1 MPINALRRL
10 HEATASEV
18 ESLSI
23 SRIESRRYVMHFLAD
38 RLLAIAPRNLV
49 DLIDPCRFNQPKLLQ
64 LLTTTMKDGLPASGC
79 ELNDA
84 VQREFAKPE
93 ATLFVLAASSGC
105 MLQHALLHL
114 AGGDREQEGDLKIPG
129 VEVITGPLNQ
139 EIEDLKRIPPLLSF
153 SPLSPPLG
161 LSDTDAM
168 TEDSASDL
176 QRPTS
181 NRLREEDDIQTPKQR
196 HLQLISSSREIWD
209 DIHTDYNRTG
219 RTRYHHAQS
228 FRPSIPLCW
237 RKKYRGGLPPL
248 SSPPFSLRAKLYKTE
263 SFLIEDMA
271 GALIQSINIPA
282 SLAGPRNGKFQGPGK
297 VKRAISMMVS
307 LQTPGLRMRS
317 FSGLRVGNALDSLRY
332 SQKDFHSKM
341 RAVISVRKGIA
352 SRGVVR
358 AMFER
363 FTEKAIKVIMLAQ
376 EEARRLGHNFV
387 GTEQILLGLIGEGT
401 GIAAKVLKSMGI
413 NLKDARVEVE
423 KIIGRG
429 SGFVAV
435 EIPFTPRAKRV
446 LELSLEEARQL
457 GHNYIGSEHL
467 LLGLLREGEGVAAR
481 VLENLGADPA
491 NIRTQVIRMVGENTE
506 AVSAGVGGG
515 STGNKMPTLEEYGT
529 NLTKLAE
536 EGKLDP
542 VVGRQQ
548 QIERVT
554 QILGRR
560 TKNNPCLIGEPGVGK
575 TAIAEGLAQRI
586 ANGDVPETIEGK
598 KVITLDMGLLVAGT
612 KYRGEFEE
620 RLKKL
625 MEEIKQSDEI
635 ILFIDEVHT
644 LIGAGA
650 AEGAIDA
657 ANILKPA
664 LARGELQCIGA
675 TTLDEYRKHIEKDA
689 ALERR
694 FQPVKVPEPTVDETI
709 QILKGLRERY
719 EIHHKLR
726 YTDESLVAAAQ
737 LSYQYISDR
746 FLPDKAIDLIDE
758 AGSRVRLRHA
768 QLPEEARELEKEL
781 RQITKEKNEAVRGQD
796 FEKAGELRDREMDL
810 KAQISAVADKSKEM
824 SKAETEAGDGG
835 AVVTEADI
843 QHIVSSWTG
852 IPVEKVSTDE
862 SDRLLKMEE
871 ILHKRVIGQDEA
883 VKAISRAIRRARVGL
898 KNPSRPI
905 ASFIFSG
912 PTGVGKS
919 ELAKALAAYYF
930 GSEEAMIR
938 LDMSEFME
946 RHTVSKLIGSPPG
959 YVGYTEGGQLTEAVR
974 RRPYTVVLFDEIE
987 KAHPDVFNMMLQIL
1001 EDGRLT
1007 DSKGRTVDF
1016 KNTLLIMT
1024 SNVGSSVIE
1033 KGGRRIG
1040 FDLEYDEKDSSYNRI
1055 KSLVTEELKQYFRP
1069 EFLNRLD
1076 EMIVFRQ
1083 LTKQEVKEI
1092 ADIMLKE
1099 VFQRLEMK
1107 DIELQ
1112 VTERFRDRVVEE
1124 GYNPS
1129 YGARPLRR
1137 AIMRLLEDSMAEKML
1152 SCEIKGGDSVIVDVD
1167 SDGNVIVL
1175 NGSGGATLEPL
1186 AEAPLSI

>member
-1 MPINALRRL
+1 MDFTFDESSCCLPLHGDWVPLKHVIRFLRRIL
-10 HEATASEV
+10 ARCSEFWLLLMLWWMNDDIWITDIANSMMMDG
-18 ESLSI
+18 EDGKSMFAYGIFDEEGGAGECRALSGSLVGVMAGVLAQPRNVPAIVSGQRYG
-23 SRIESRRYVMHFLAD
+23 SSSGSAKSRRAVKMMSALK
-38 RLLAIAPRNLV
+38 APC
-49 DLIDPCRFNQPKLLQ
+49 I
-64 LLTTTMKDGLPASGC
+64 
-79 ELNDA
+79 
-84 VQREFAKPE
+84 
-93 ATLFVLAASSGC
+93 
-105 MLQHALLHL
+105 
-114 AGGDREQEGDLKIPG
+114 
-129 VEVITGPLNQ
+129 
-139 EIEDLKRIPPLLSF
+139 
-153 SPLSPPLG
+153 
-161 LSDTDAM
+161 
-168 TEDSASDL
+168 
-176 QRPTS
+176 
-181 NRLREEDDIQTPKQR
+181 
-196 HLQLISSSREIWD
+196 
-209 DIHTDYNRTG
+209 
-219 RTRYHHAQS
+219 
-228 FRPSIPLCW
+228 
-237 RKKYRGGLPPL
+237 
-248 SSPPFSLRAKLYKTE
+248 
-263 SFLIEDMA
+263 
-271 GALIQSINIPA
+271 
-282 SLAGPRNGKFQGPGK
+282 
-297 VKRAISMMVS
+297 
-307 LQTPGLRMRS
+307 RMRG
-317 FSGLRVGNALDSLRY
+317 FSGLRGSNSLDGLLNS
-332 SQKDFHSKM
+332 SPDFHS
-341 RAVISVRKGIA
+341 RVANSISVRRGKA

-481 VLENLGADPA
+481 VLENMGADPS
-491 NIRTQVIRMVGENTE
+491 NIRTQVIRMVGESTE
-506 AVSAGVGGG
+506 AVGAGVGGG
-515 STGNKMPTLEEYGT
+515 SSGNKMPTLEEYGT
-529 NLTKLAE
+529 NLTKMAE

-548 QIERVT
+548 QIERVV

-586 ANGDVPETIEGK
+586 ASGDVPETIEGK

-675 TTLDEYRKHIEKDA
+675 TTLDEYRKHVEKDP

-726 YTDESLVAAAQ
+726 YTDEALVSAAH

-781 RQITKEKNEAVRGQD
+781 RQITKEKNESVRSQD
-796 FEKAGELRDREMDL
+796 FEKLRDREMDL
-810 KAQISAVADKSKEM
+810 KAQISALVDKGKEM
-824 SKAETEAGDGG
+824 SKAETEAGDVGP
-835 AVVTEADI
+835 VVTEVDI
-843 QHIVSSWTG
+843 QHIVSAWTG
-852 IPVEKVSTDE
+852 IPVEKVSSDE

-871 ILHKRVIGQDEA
+871 TLHKRVIGQDEA

-898 KNPSRPI
+898 KNPNRPI

-946 RHTVSKLIGSPPG
+946 RHTVSKLI
-959 YVGYTEGGQLTEAVR
+959 EGGQLTEAVR

-1040 FDLEYDEKDSSYNRI
+1040 FDLDYDEKDSSYNRI

-1083 LTKQEVKEI
+1083 LTKLEVKDI

-1099 VFQRLEMK
+1099 VFERLK
-1107 DIELQ
+1107 
-1112 VTERFRDRVVEE
+1112 
-1124 GYNPS
+1124 
-1129 YGARPLRR
+1129 AR
-1137 AIMRLLEDSMAEKML
+1137 RLNFK
-1152 SCEIKGGDSVIVDVD
+1152 
-1167 SDGNVIVL
+1167 
-1175 NGSGGATLEPL
+1175 
-1186 AEAPLSI
+1186 